1 MKKLGIIVIAIFIG
15 LVSFK
20 KIAQKG
26 DPKKREEAKKEINAY
41 MKANMLPV
49 MLENRKEFDTK
60 LSKKEKATLV
70 SLRERLDALKGKK
83 DSMKKDKSSGEPS
96 EAQKSEMKAM
106 KTEMRHIMT
115 DAWVIV
121 DNHESDLEAIKTA
134 NKANEEKW
142 KTDMKAIFEKY
153 KPENSE
159 MGKKGKHGKKGH
171 RFGQMDD
178 KKPVMFVLM
187 DPSKSVDQIASEM
200 EQRQEQR
207 GHRGGK
213 GHHGNKR

>member
-1 MKKLGIIVIAIFIG
+1 MKKLGIIVLVAFIG

-20 KIAQKG
+20 SIAQKG
-26 DPKKREEAKKEINAY
+26 DPKKRAEAKKEINAY

-70 SLRERLDALKGKK
+70 SLRERLEALKTKK
-83 DSMKKDKSSGEPS
+83 NSLMKDKPSGEPS
-96 EAQKSEMKAM
+96 EEQKNEMKAM

-142 KTDMKAIFEKY
+142 KADMKAIFEKY
-153 KPENSE
+153 KSENSE

-171 RFGQMDD
+171 HFGKMDD

-187 DPSKSVDQIASEM
+187 DPSKTVDQLATEM
-200 EQRQEQR
+200 EQRQDQR

-213 GHHGNKR
+213 GHHGNRH